1 MKRKHED
8 NDTTRFIDEHLD
20 LTTNTCWLEEA
31 VEVSLSLKVKTRT
44 IYQRNVRI
52 PERTM

>member
-20 LTTNTCWLEEA
+20 LTTNTC
-31 VEVSLSLKVKTRT
+31 
-44 IYQRNVRI
+44 
-52 PERTM
+52 